1 MNKQI
6 SVLSEFQESVDLTHH
21 LPKMRKDMS
30 LITPF
35 DPWKGNL
42 CTCPTKYS
50 LSAYTGCTHGCL
62 YCYASSYIRRFSQ
75 PREKKDFLKRLEKEI
90 KKVPKGSLIAMA
102 NSSDPYLSL
111 EQELKL
117 TRASLKIMKEYD
129 LSLNIVTKSSL
140 LLRDLDILKSF
151 KKIVVSISLTTLNK
165 ELARKLEP
173 YSPSPQERLRT
184 VKELSSY
191 LPVAVRFD
199 PLIYPL
205 NTEEIEGTIRE
216 IKISGAR
223 QVITSTYQMKPD
235 NFKRMVAAFPGYK
248 ELWQKLYLKQGE
260 KIGGYTYLPKTLRKD
275 LINKVR
281 EIALSE
287 GLEFSSCREG
297 FGNLNTTNCD
307 GSAL

>member
-1 MNKQI
+1 
-6 SVLSEFQESVDLTHH
+6 
-21 LPKMRKDMS
+21 MS

-42 CTCPTKYS
+42 CTCPAKYS

-62 YCYASSYIRRFSQ
+62 YCYASSYIREFSQ

-90 KKVPKGSLIAMA
+90 KKIPKGSLIAMA
-102 NSSDPYLSL
+102 NSSDPYLPL

-117 TRASLKIMKEYD
+117 TRAALKIMKEYD

-140 LLRDLDILKSF
+140 VLRDLDILKSF
-151 KKIVVSISLTTLNK
+151 KKIVVSISFTTLNK
-165 ELARKLEP
+165 ELAKKLEP
-173 YSPSPQERLRT
+173 YSCPPQERLRT
-184 VKELSSY
+184 IKELSLC
-191 LPVAVRFD
+191 LPVAVRLD
-199 PLIYPL
+199 PLIYSL
-205 NTEEIEGTIRE
+205 NTEEIERIIRE
-216 IKISGAR
+216 IKISGAK
-223 QVITSTYQMKPD
+223 QVITSTYKVKPD
-235 NFKRMVAAFPGYK
+235 NFKRMTAAFPEYK
-248 ELWQKLYLKQGE
+248 DLWQKLYLKQGE

-281 EIALSE
+281 EITLSE

-307 GSAL
+307 GSVL

>member
-1 MNKQI
+1 
-6 SVLSEFQESVDLTHH
+6 
-21 LPKMRKDMS
+21 MS

-42 CTCPTKYS
+42 CTCPAKYS

-62 YCYASSYIRRFSQ
+62 YCYASSYIRGFSQ

-90 KKVPKGSLIAMA
+90 KKIPKGSLIAMA
-102 NSSDPYLSL
+102 NSSDPYLPL

-117 TRASLKIMKEYD
+117 TRAALKIMKEYD

-140 LLRDLDILKSF
+140 VLRDLDILKSF
-151 KKIVVSISLTTLNK
+151 KKIVVSISFTTLNK
-165 ELARKLEP
+165 ELAKKLEP
-173 YSPSPQERLRT
+173 YSCPPQERLRT
-184 VKELSSY
+184 IKELSLC
-191 LPVAVRFD
+191 LPVAVRLD
-199 PLIYPL
+199 PLIYSL
-205 NTEEIEGTIRE
+205 NTEEIERIIRE
-216 IKISGAR
+216 IKISGAK
-223 QVITSTYQMKPD
+223 QVITSTYKVKPD
-235 NFKRMVAAFPGYK
+235 NFKRMTAAFPEYK
-248 ELWQKLYLKQGE
+248 DLWQKLYLKQGE

-281 EIALSE
+281 EITLSE

-307 GSAL
+307 GSVL